1 MHFYKKCLSLMSKKK
16 KMKTLFYNIKELF
29 QVRENDEAILK
40 GDQMKELPSVKNA
53 FLLVE
58 DDRIAGYGPMEHVPA
73 DFDESVDLSG
83 RMVMPC
89 YIDSH
94 THIVYAGNREQE
106 FVDRINGLSY
116 DEIYKRGGG
125 ILNSVEKLR
134 NASEDELYEDAAARL
149 EELISLG
156 TGVIEIKSGYGLDLE
171 SELKMLRVIKR
182 LKDTYPVGIKATFL
196 GAHAVPVEF
205 KNNQTGF
212 VDAICN
218 DMMPEIAKS
227 GLADYVDAFLE
238 TGYFTVEETRRII
251 RSANA
256 HGLKAKIHLNQ
267 FTAIDGIKMCV
278 EENALSVD
286 HLEIVTQND
295 IEALKKGNTIPVAL
309 PTCSYFI
316 SIPYTPARELLKAG
330 LPLVIASDYN
340 PGTTPSGN
348 MNFVV
353 ATSCIKMKLTP
364 EEAFNAAT
372 YNAAFALELEKE
384 YGSITK
390 GKKASFFVTK
400 ELHSIYAIPYNF
412 GSNLIDEVYLNGRK
426 YNKTHQ

>member
-1 MHFYKKCLSLMSKKK
+1 
-16 KMKTLFYNIKELF
+16 MKTLFYNIKELF
-29 QVRENDEAILK
+29 QVRENNQSILK
-40 GDQMKELPSVKNA
+40 GSEMKELPSIKNA

-58 DDRIAGYGPMEHVPA
+58 NDLIADYGSMENAPTA
-73 DFDESVDLSG
+73 FDESVDVSG
-83 RMVMPC
+83 KMIMPS

-134 NASEDELYEDAAARL
+134 KAL
-149 EELISLG
+149 EA
-156 TGVIEIKSGYGLDLE
+156 
-171 SELKMLRVIKR
+171 ELKMLRVIKK
-182 LKDTYPVGIKATFL
+182 LQDNYPVKIKATFL
-196 GAHAVPVEF
+196 GAHAVPPEF
-205 KNNQTGF
+205 KDNQAGF
-212 VDAICN
+212 VDEICN
-218 DMMPEIAKS
+218 VMIPEIAKL

-238 TGYFTVEETRRII
+238 TGYFTVDETRKII
-251 RSANA
+251 KAA
-256 HGLKAKIHLNQ
+256 TKHGLKSKIHINQ
-267 FTAIDGIKMCV
+267 FTAINGIEMCV
-278 EENALSVD
+278 EENVLTVD
-286 HLEIVTQND
+286 HLEIVDDAD

-316 SIPYTPARELLKAG
+316 SIPYTPARKLLNAN

-364 EEAFNAAT
+364 EEAFNAT
-372 YNAAFALELEKE
+372 TLNAAYALEVENE

-390 GKKASFFVTK
+390 GKKASFFITK
-400 ELHSIYAIPYNF
+400 PIHSIYAIPYNF
-412 GSNLIDEVYLNGRK
+412 GSNLIETVYLQGK
-426 YNKTHQ
+426 KQ